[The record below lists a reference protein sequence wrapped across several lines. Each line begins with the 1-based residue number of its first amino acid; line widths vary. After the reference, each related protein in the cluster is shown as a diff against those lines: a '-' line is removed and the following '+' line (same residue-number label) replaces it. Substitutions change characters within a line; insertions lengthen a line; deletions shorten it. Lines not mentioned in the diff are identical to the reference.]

1 MPNRHKNDFMP
12 FQFYAAFFRGT
23 LPGIKSGPLLYLE
36 VYLISSYCTCVNSVK
51 LPVRAISRFISKDR
65 KIGRT
70 VSISSFEICYFELLD
85 IEILSA
91 ARSIPRPLKILHS
104 SAKNY
109 ARTALL
115 RVYFEMFYFKLL
127 DPETVSYTHLTLPT
141 ICSV

>member
-1 MPNRHKNDFMP
+1 MVRA
-12 FQFYAAFFRGT
+12 Y
-23 LPGIKSGPLLYLE
+23 
-36 VYLISSYCTCVNSVK
+36 TCVNSVK

-127 DPETVSYTHLTLPT
+127 DPEILTNKRRTYLVKT
-141 ICSV
+141 WIGTLYILSLIHI